1 MTITDVEN
9 KLYNALDAYISAL
22 KAILF
27 YAESELS
34 AIQDNQHVAECLENA
49 KKANDYAGWQSYE
62 ALAMVY
68 LSRREGIIELYKA
81 TKAVAEELAAKTL
94 IARLEDVANGA
105 SEANS
110 ASDAKSSVMSFAK
123 QALEH
128 ARPWQGL
135 AKDESRMRKVIG
147 PVRQAGTELRRE
159 DCALNVFMWALKF
172 DEARVSNPSAE
183 HGGILKG
190 YVKQL
195 DEEIILF
202 DSREPPIAPFDH
214 ITLENI
220 HNLTPPTTGVLGE
233 FLRNLKPRNMNM
245 AEFKTVWPNDEG
257 IDELLKILEEADDY

>member
-1 MTITDVEN
+1 MTITDVRY

-22 KAILF
+22 KAIPF
-27 YAESELS
+27 YDESELS
-34 AIQDNQHVAECLENA
+34 AIQDNQQVAECLENA

-135 AKDESRMRKVIG
+135 AKDESRIRKVIG

-172 DEARVSNPSAE
+172 DEARVSNPSDE
-183 HGGILKG
+183 HDGILKD

-195 DEEIILF
+195 DEIHSHQISLNKNRFII
-202 DSREPPIAPFDH
+202 RGTCNYPE
-214 ITLENI
+214 
-220 HNLTPPTTGVLGE
+220 PPTTGPIAE
-233 FLRNLKPRNMNM
+233 ILKNAGPNRM
-245 AEFKTVWPNDEG
+245 AELRGAWPGDETLE
-257 IDELLKILEEADDY
+257 ELLKQLKELDD